1 MGKIITIQRTL
12 NCRCNFQLSDL
23 QDLQQA
29 TNFHWEKVERV
40 NDVQFSTPYIQS
52 GVA

>member
-1 MGKIITIQRTL
+1 MGKIITIQRNL
-12 NCRCNFQLSDL
+12 NYRCGFELSDL
-23 QDLQQA
+23 QELQQA

-40 NDVQFSTPYIQS
+40 KDVRFSMPYIQS